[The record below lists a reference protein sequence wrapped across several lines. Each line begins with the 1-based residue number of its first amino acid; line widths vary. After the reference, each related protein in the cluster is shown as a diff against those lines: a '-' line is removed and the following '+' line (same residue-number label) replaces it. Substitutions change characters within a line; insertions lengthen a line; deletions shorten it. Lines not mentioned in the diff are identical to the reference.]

1 MWDIVYSISSIVLAF
16 SLGVVLGNV
25 LNGIALNE
33 QHEFIGK
40 TLDFLNPF
48 SILVGLTVLFLFMS
62 HGGIYLIM
70 KTEGKLYEKLTRLIK
85 LSIGAFII
93 SFLITTSY
101 ALLFIPHLSDDFKA
115 QPWLLV
121 FPLLAFLAIANVPRL
136 AHKKKYGWAFVFTSL
151 TVSFSMLV
159 VAIELF
165 PNLLIATNNPDNT
178 ITIYNAAA
186 SDKTLSIM
194 MLMVAIGGPLV
205 LTYTL
210 FVYRTFKGKV
220 KVDEHSY

>member
-1 MWDIVYSISSIVLAF
+1 
-16 SLGVVLGNV
+16 
-25 LNGIALNE
+25 
-33 QHEFIGK
+33 
-40 TLDFLNPF
+40 
-48 SILVGLTVLFLFMS
+48 
-62 HGGIYLIM
+62 
-70 KTEGKLYEKLTRLIK
+70 
-85 LSIGAFII
+85 
-93 SFLITTSY
+93 
-101 ALLFIPHLSDDFKA
+101 
-115 QPWLLV
+115 
-121 FPLLAFLAIANVPRL
+121 
-136 AHKKKYGWAFVFTSL
+136 
-151 TVSFSMLV
+151 MLV

-165 PNLLIATNNPDNT
+165 PNLLIATNNADNT